1 MIEVLFFGKLRETM
15 GAANW
20 QLDLKSLGGEP
31 TAEQVLEAAF
41 SHFGAGRQDLTAD
54 SRKGLRCAINQN
66 MSDFSARVEDNDEVA
81 FFPPVTGG

>member
-15 GAANW
+15 GAASW
-20 QLDLKSLGGEP
+20 QLDLGTIGSEP
-31 TAEQVLEAAF
+31 TAEQVLAAAF
-41 SHFGAGRQDLTAD
+41 DYFGGEEASTAD
-54 SRKGLRCAINQN
+54 SRQGLRCAINQS